1 MRIRFDGKT
10 VVVSGAGHGFG
21 RCIAETFAQ
30 LGARVFG
37 CDLSAAELAETARA
51 GVDTEVPDL
60 TAVNVGFHPPALS
73 LFHDGQGAARPPHH
87 ALRFRRHYR
96 AAAPSG
102 NKAAAAVAAG
112 SAAPVSN
119 GG

>member
-37 CDLSAAELAETARA
+37 CDLSAGATQLGNSGSPREPTLN
-51 GVDTEVPDL
+51 DTCR
-60 TAVNVGFHPPALS
+60 TI
-73 LFHDGQGAARPPHH
+73 
-87 ALRFRRHYR
+87 
-96 AAAPSG
+96 
-102 NKAAAAVAAG
+102 
-112 SAAPVSN
+112 
-119 GG
+119 

>member
-37 CDLSAAELAETARA
+37 CIYPRRNLRKPLALESTRRC
-51 GVDTEVPDL
+51 L
-60 TAVNVGFHPPALS
+60 T
-73 LFHDGQGAARPPHH
+73 
-87 ALRFRRHYR
+87 
-96 AAAPSG
+96 
-102 NKAAAAVAAG
+102 
-112 SAAPVSN
+112 
-119 GG
+119 